1 MATIGATQLIV
12 GFLGL
17 KESEVDSIQPIP
29 DAKLIKIGRS
39 KLDRTMTGVTYAL
52 SMEQG
57 FLIIFDS
64 DYAGQ
69 AVAQKTFWG
78 EGTDDVYN
86 MVKKWAVPAKVYP
99 GSTGFFIYSQQLGY
113 LLVERQTIEGKE
125 CIAVSRECML

>member
-86 MVKKWAVPAKVYP
+86 MVKKMGCSCESISRVNRL
-99 GSTGFFIYSQQLGY
+99 FY
-113 LLVERQTIEGKE
+113 LFTTTRLSS
-125 CIAVSRECML
+125 C

>member
-1 MATIGATQLIV
+1 MATIGATQLIM

-17 KESEVDSIQPIP
+17 RESEVDSIQPIP
-29 DAKLIKIGRS
+29 DAMLIKIGRS

-69 AVAQKTFWG
+69 AVVQKTFWG
-78 EGTDDVYN
+78 EGTDAVYN
-86 MVKKWAVPAKVYP
+86 MVKRRAVPAKVYP

-125 CIAVSRECML
+125 CITVSRECVL

>member
-78 EGTDDVYN
+78 ERTDDVYN
-86 MVKKWAVPAKVYP
+86 MVKNGLFLRKYIQGQQA
-99 GSTGFFIYSQQLGY
+99 FLFIHNN
-113 LLVERQTIEGKE
+113 
-125 CIAVSRECML
+125 

>member
-1 MATIGATQLIV
+1 MATIGATQLIM

-17 KESEVDSIQPIP
+17 RESEVDSIQPIP
-29 DAKLIKIGRS
+29 DAMLIKIGRS

-69 AVAQKTFWG
+69 AVVQKTFWG

-86 MVKKWAVPAKVYP
+86 MVKRRAVPAKV
-99 GSTGFFIYSQQLGY
+99 SRFNWLFY
-113 LLVERQTIEGKE
+113 LFTTTRLSS
-125 CIAVSRECML
+125 C

>member
-1 MATIGATQLIV
+1 MATFGATQLIM

-17 KESEVDSIQPIP
+17 RESEVDSIQPIP
-29 DAKLIKIGRS
+29 DAMLIKIGRS

-69 AVAQKTFWG
+69 AVVQKTFWG

-86 MVKKWAVPAKVYP
+86 MVKRRAVPAKVYP

-125 CIAVSRECML
+125 CITVSRECVL

>member
-99 GSTGFFIYSQQLGY
+99 GSTGFLFIHNN
-113 LLVERQTIEGKE
+113 
-125 CIAVSRECML
+125 